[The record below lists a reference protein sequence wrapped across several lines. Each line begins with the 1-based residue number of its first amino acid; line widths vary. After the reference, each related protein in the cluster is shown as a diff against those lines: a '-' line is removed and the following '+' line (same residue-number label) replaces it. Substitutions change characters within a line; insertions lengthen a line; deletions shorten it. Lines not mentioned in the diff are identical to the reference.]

1 MTERNVSPEKTF
13 AFEIVERN
21 RKALATLSDSI
32 FYFGE
37 VGMQEHETA
46 ALMTSLLEVEGFR
59 VERGIAGFP
68 TAFLATYGGGHPIVA
83 VHTEYDANPENSQ
96 VSGVTERRE
105 IVPNAPGHCE
115 GHNVN
120 GAVIVT
126 SAIAT
131 KRTMEK
137 FGLEGTLKI
146 FGAPAEEQLLSRP
159 YFVRDGYF
167 DDVDV
172 AIHDHLGGE
181 FKAVYGIT
189 HTALVSAKFIF
200 HGETS
205 HASTSP
211 WRGRDALDGVVL
223 MDIGMAQYREHMQPT
238 MRAHRVITE
247 GGLQPNVIPARGSV
261 WWYFRDPTAE
271 GAAKL
276 FEQGRKI
283 AEGAALMSN
292 TSVEVEVL
300 SAVWPVRANQTLAE
314 ILQRNIE
321 IVGMPAWSA
330 EEQAFAR
337 ELQAAAAVP
346 VDGLPVAITPL
357 KGPAP
362 QRAPSND
369 CGDISWAVPMG
380 RFSFPAN
387 VLNVPAHHWSA
398 GAALTTSIAHKGA
411 EAGTKAMCGALVEL
425 FSDPGLVAA
434 AKASFAQELG
444 GVKYR
449 PLLPPDQKPPLPT
462 NTEMMDSFR
471 PKMREFYVKERPV
484 FVA

>member
-1 MTERNVSPEKTF
+1 MTERDAGPEKTF
-13 AFEIVERN
+13 AFDVIARN

-37 VGMQEHETA
+37 VGLQEYETA
-46 ALMTSLLEVEGFR
+46 ALMTSLLEAEGFA

-68 TAFLATYGGGHPIVA
+68 TAFVATFGSGRPVVA

-105 IVPNAPGHCE
+105 IVPGAPGHCE

-120 GAVIVT
+120 GAVLVT
-126 SAIAT
+126 SAVAV
-131 KRTMEK
+131 KRTMER
-137 FGLEGTLKI
+137 FGLKGTLEI

-200 HGETS
+200 HGEAS

-247 GGLQPNVIPARGSV
+247 GGLQPNVIPARAGV

-276 FEQGRKI
+276 FEQGKKI

-321 IVGMPAWSA
+321 IVGMPAWTG

-337 ELQAAAAVP
+337 ELQAKAAVP
-346 VDGLPVAITPL
+346 VEGLPVAITPL
-357 KGPAP
+357 VGPAA

-387 VLNVPAHHWSA
+387 VPNVPAHHWSA
-398 GAALTTSIAHKGA
+398 GAALTTSIAHKGG
-411 EAGTKAMCGALVEL
+411 EAGAKALSGALVDL
-425 FSDPGLVAA
+425 FVDPALVAA
-434 AKASFAQELG
+434 AKATFAQELG

-449 PLLPPDQKPPLPT
+449 PLLPPGQKPPIAT
-462 NTEMMDSFR
+462 NTEMMDAWR
-471 PKMREFYVKERPV
+471 PKMRAFYVKERPV